1 MNSRP
6 RRSRLLAAAALLHLA
21 MSAAFAGNDDVS
33 PLIFAAIPDFAANPT
48 QLTIK
53 GEDLG
58 SLKPFVTLDGLPL
71 AVSSFT
77 PTLVTAW
84 LPAGLLPGSYLLTL
98 QMGGNPQKS
107 ALFDVAIGAIGPKGD
122 KGNPGPQGPS
132 GTAGPAGPQG
142 PQGPAGPP
150 GAGGASEVY
159 SVTAPAALLRILPRS
174 VATLAVPAGQY
185 WLTFTSTL
193 TNTTS
198 DPVNPTD
205 TISCAFVNFG
215 SLSSV
220 RLGQDTNQGVMALQ
234 TVATL
239 AAPSTIAVNC
249 SGFTLQ
255 FSGRSENNVLTAIKV
270 GTIH

>member
-1 MNSRP
+1 M
-6 RRSRLLAAAALLHLA
+6 LAVAALLHAA
-21 MSAAFAGNDDVS
+21 MSAALAGNDDVA
-33 PLIFAAIPDFAANPT
+33 PVIIAAVPDFAANPT

-53 GEDLG
+53 GENFG
-58 SLKPFVTLDGLPL
+58 NLKPFVTLDALPL
-71 AVSSFT
+71 VVSSYA
-77 PTLVTAW
+77 PTSVTAW
-84 LPAGLLPGSYLLTL
+84 LPAGLWPGSYLLTL
-98 QMGGNPQKS
+98 QRGDNPPKS

-122 KGNPGPQGPS
+122 KGNPGQQGPS
-132 GTAGPAGPQG
+132 GPAGPQG

-159 SVTAPAALLRILPRS
+159 SITAPAVSLRILPRS
-174 VATLAVPAGQY
+174 VAALAVPAGQY

-198 DPVNPTD
+198 DLLNPTD
-205 TISCAFVNFG
+205 TISCGFVNLG
-215 SLSSV
+215 SLNSV
-220 RLGQDTNQGVMALQ
+220 RLGQDTNQGVMTLQ
-234 TVATL
+234 AVATL

-270 GTIH
+270 GAIH